1 MNSIVRNI
9 SLLFLT
15 SLIFSNTAVNF
26 DVTMLGVKI
35 ANVTMAQRDTMYHDI
50 SAKKIIFSAST
61 SDITS
66 AFYSVDNYYEVI
78 VNKETFQILSF
89 YKKTSQP
96 NLENLIST
104 EYSNGIVK
112 YSNSDIVIPQ
122 NAFNIF
128 TLLSYLT
135 SQNIQSIKNGFEI
148 ESEGELYTANLVE
161 SKHDMNTMHYEVLL
175 DEKQCDSCKPVVE
188 NTDVFTWI
196 LFKSKTKRHIW
207 IDTINKQIDKC
218 VFDLGIITVTAKR
231 KL

>member
-1 MNSIVRNI
+1 
-9 SLLFLT
+9 
-15 SLIFSNTAVNF
+15 
-26 DVTMLGVKI
+26 
-35 ANVTMAQRDTMYHDI
+35 MAQRDTMYHDI